1 MRVKLLELHLA
12 LEREERDK
20 KRQKERQ
27 KYSEIRAL
35 ESSLSL
41 EKEITKQLKFDQES
55 QAKEI
60 QALKTE
66 LAKNGQNLDDLKK
79 KHDIQTE
86 KLEALEVEVAQEKEK
101 SEQQRAQQE
110 RKIQGLERQMEL
122 LMANLNVKD
131 LALTQLDTQHGTLD
145 GKCTGL
151 RVDVDKL
158 DMRSYR
164 QENDINHVANC
175 VEGQLK
181 RLFQIRVS
189 RNSSLSSYS

>member
-1 MRVKLLELHLA
+1 MRAKLLELQQA
-12 LEREERDK
+12 LEKEE
-20 KRQKERQ
+20 ERQ
-27 KYSEIRAL
+27 KYSGEIRAL
-35 ESSLSL
+35 ESSLSQ
-41 EKEITKQLKFDQES
+41 EKEITKQLKLDQES

-66 LAKNGQNLDDLKK
+66 LAKKDQNLNDLKR

-86 KLEALEVEVAQEKEK
+86 KLEALKVEVAQEKEK
-101 SEQQRAQQE
+101 SEQQRAQLE

-145 GKCTGL
+145 VKCTGL

-158 DMRSYR
+158 DMRSHR

-175 VEGQLK
+175 VEG
-181 RLFQIRVS
+181 
-189 RNSSLSSYS
+189 